1 MSRCTGDAPGSLEKR
16 EKERMKTKAFTA
28 ALILFFSELLIALIP
43 SFPGHRLE
51 SQAEQA
57 AERFNKTISESK
69 NEESPSFT
77 ESKDGDFPSPELF
90 RAAQEYNEELYR
102 NRQTGFISI
111 SAYQEPSLCLSDY
124 GIDDGVFGTVCIP
137 KLGVTLPIYLGA
149 SEENMAKGAA
159 HLSQTSLPI
168 GGENTNCVLAGHCGF
183 NGADYFR
190 YLSTLTEDDEVI
202 LTTLWS
208 EDHYRVSG
216 VAVIAP
222 DDIASV
228 MIQPGRELLTLL
240 TCHPYASGGKYRFL
254 AICEK
259 EIAEVDP

>member
-1 MSRCTGDAPGSLEKR
+1 
-16 EKERMKTKAFTA
+16 MKTKAFTA
-28 ALILFFSELLIALIP
+28 ALILFFSGLLIALLP
-43 SFPGHRLE
+43 CFSGHRLE
-51 SQAEQA
+51 AQAEQA
-57 AERFNKTISESK
+57 AERFNETVTESK
-69 NEESPSFT
+69 NEESSSFT
-77 ESKDGDFPSPELF
+77 ESKDGDFQYPELF
-90 RAAQEYNEELYR
+90 RAAQAYNEALYR
-102 NRQTGFISI
+102 NRQVGFTSI

-137 KLGVTLPIYLGA
+137 KLGITLPIYLGA

-190 YLSTLTEDDEVI
+190 YLSTLAEGDEVV
-202 LTTLWS
+202 LTTLWR

-240 TCHPYASGGKYRFL
+240 TCHPYASGGKYRFI

-259 EIAEVDP
+259 EISEVIP

>member
-1 MSRCTGDAPGSLEKR
+1 
-16 EKERMKTKAFTA
+16 MKTKSLAV
-28 ALILFFSELLIALIP
+28 ALILFLLGLLIILIP
-43 SFPGHRLE
+43 SFSGYRLE
-51 SQAEQA
+51 AQAEQA
-57 AERFNKTISESK
+57 AERFNETVLES
-69 NEESPSFT
+69 NHEVSPSFV
-77 ESKDGDFPSPELF
+77 ESEDGDFPYPELF
-90 RAAQEYNEELYR
+90 LAAQEYNEELYR
-102 NRQTGFISI
+102 NRQAGFTSI

-168 GGENTNCVLAGHCGF
+168 GGTNTNCVLAGHCGF
-183 NGADYFR
+183 NGADYFL
-190 YLSTLTEDDEVI
+190 YLSTLTEGDEVI

-208 EDHYRVSG
+208 EDYYCVSG
-216 VAVIAP
+216 IAVIAP

-240 TCHPYASGGKYRFL
+240 SCHPYASGGKYRFL

-259 EIAEVDP
+259 EISEVVP

>member
-1 MSRCTGDAPGSLEKR
+1 
-16 EKERMKTKAFTA
+16 MKTKVFTA
-28 ALILFFSELLIALIP
+28 ALILFLLGLLVALIP
-43 SFPGHRLE
+43 SFSGHRLE
-51 SQAEQA
+51 SQVEQT
-57 AERFNKTISESK
+57 AERFNESIPQ
-69 NEESPSFT
+69 NENEKSPSFT
-77 ESKDGDFPSPELF
+77 ESEDGDLPYPELF
-90 RAAQEYNEELYR
+90 RAAQEYNEKLYR
-102 NRQTGFISI
+102 NRQTGFTSI
-111 SAYQEPSLCLSDY
+111 SAYQEPALCLSDY

-168 GGENTNCVLAGHCGF
+168 GGENTNCVLAGHCAF

-190 YLSTLTEDDEVI
+190 HLSTLTEGDEVI

-254 AICEK
+254 AVCEK

>member
-1 MSRCTGDAPGSLEKR
+1 
-16 EKERMKTKAFTA
+16 MKTKSLAV
-28 ALILFFSELLIALIP
+28 ALILFLLGLLIILIP
-43 SFPGHRLE
+43 SFSGYRLE
-51 SQAEQA
+51 AQAEQA
-57 AERFNKTISESK
+57 AERFNETVLES
-69 NEESPSFT
+69 NHEVSPSFV
-77 ESKDGDFPSPELF
+77 ESEDGDFPYPELF
-90 RAAQEYNEELYR
+90 RTAQEYNEELWR
-102 NRQTGFISI
+102 NRQAGFTSI
-111 SAYQEPSLCLSDY
+111 SAYQEPSICLSDY
-124 GIDDGVFGTVCIP
+124 GIDNEVFGTVCIP

-168 GGENTNCVLAGHCGF
+168 GGANTNCVLAGHCGF

-190 YLSTLTEDDEVI
+190 HLSTLTEGDEVI
-202 LTTLWS
+202 LTTLWG

>member
-1 MSRCTGDAPGSLEKR
+1 
-16 EKERMKTKAFTA
+16 MKTKSLAV
-28 ALILFFSELLIALIP
+28 ALILFLLGLLIILIP
-43 SFPGHRLE
+43 SFSGYRLE
-51 SQAEQA
+51 AQAEQA
-57 AERFNKTISESK
+57 AERFNETVLES
-69 NEESPSFT
+69 NHEVSPSFV
-77 ESKDGDFPSPELF
+77 ESEDGDFPYPELF
-90 RAAQEYNEELYR
+90 LAAQEYNEELYR
-102 NRQTGFISI
+102 NRQAGFISI

-124 GIDDGVFGTVCIP
+124 GIDDGVFGTVCIS

-168 GGENTNCVLAGHCGF
+168 GGTNTNCVLAGHCGF
-183 NGADYFR
+183 NGADYFL
-190 YLSTLTEDDEVI
+190 YLSTLTKGDEVI
-202 LTTLWS
+202 LTTLWG
-208 EDHYRVSG
+208 EGHYRVSG

-259 EIAEVDP
+259 EISEVDS